1 LSIAADLNEVLLM
14 SAQRAETGAEKVSE
28 WIVDQVLSGQPVPAL
43 LESMC
48 SAGWDRDL
56 ATTLIEQSLQAHLAA
71 SAEEAVPQSV
81 QVPRPDIADS
91 PMYLDLGDRKVSL
104 LLVIGNP
111 NIVMLGNFLSDEE
124 CDALIACAG
133 PRMQRSLTADMSTG
147 GEKLDVV
154 RTSDGMFFQRG
165 ENALVAAI
173 EARIANLLDWPVEK
187 GEGLQV
193 LHYGP
198 GNEYE
203 PHYDYFDPAEPG
215 TAVIVA
221 RGGQRVATVLMY
233 LAEPERGGETVFP
246 DIGLRVA
253 PKRGCA
259 LFFSYD
265 RPHPSTKTRH
275 GGAPVIAGEKW
286 VATKW
291 LREDVF
297 D

>member
-1 LSIAADLNEVLLM
+1 MN
-14 SAQRAETGAEKVSE
+14 AQRAETGVENISE
-28 WIVDQVLSGQPVPAL
+28 WIVEQVLSGQPVPVL

-48 SAGWDRDL
+48 GAGWDRDL
-56 ATTLIEQSLQAHLAA
+56 ATKLIERALQAHLAA
-71 SAEEAVPQSV
+71 ISDEDAPQSCH
-81 QVPRPDIADS
+81 VPKPDIAGS
-91 PMYLDLGDRKVSL
+91 PMYLDLGDRKISVLSA
-104 LLVIGNP
+104 IDNP
-111 NIVMLGNFLSDEE
+111 NIVMFGNFLSDEE
-124 CDALIACAG
+124 CDELMAAAG
-133 PRMQRSLTADMSTG
+133 PRMRRSLTADMSTG
-147 GEKLDVV
+147 GEKLDDV

-165 ENALVAAI
+165 ENALVVAI
-173 EARIANLLDWPVEK
+173 EARIARLLDWPIEK

-233 LAEPERGGETVFP
+233 LGEPERGGETIFP
-246 DIGLRVA
+246 DIGFRVA

-275 GGAPVIAGEKW
+275 GGAPVITGEKW

-291 LREDVF
+291 LREEVF